1 MIDYKEADTH
11 YFCVPILHN
20 SNPKQSKQS
29 KEVQCIVIE
38 SSNPEQTAATLEQH
52 PN

>member
-11 YFCVPILHN
+11 YFCVHTLHN

-29 KEVQCIVIE
+29 KEVQRIVIE
-38 SSNPEQTAATLEQH
+38 NSNSEITAATLEQH